1 MTSSSSNPFAA
12 PRGGEHGQD
21 GSHLP
26 SISLPSALKPARVS
40 ISSSSS
46 SSASPARAGQT
57 PHVLLSATQSFYGSP
72 SRRPGQAG
80 AFGGGGGGPGTNTS
94 TGTGILPSAAFLTP
108 RKPSAVL
115 ARQQQQQQQQ
125 QSQQDAQNRSSR
137 PLQAGG
143 LAGSAAI
150 LSVPGASPTTGS
162 VVMYP
167 VRSGYDDD
175 AYARRESSSGTVT
188 GEESENAPTPLSKSP
203 RESSEHDGHAATSS
217 SGSASNLVSA
227 SGQHAQRHSES
238 PYGHA
243 QSQSGY
249 GPAASGSLGRNGSL
263 DQHTRTASRQ
273 DTLASKASRE
283 PLIWYPS
290 GVSEQV
296 AEEWASGGRERA
308 EADAVDRGTTDGS
321 RYSTNGLPAADSRR
335 RSDHGERRKSSK
347 TGSIGSLLGFGRSI
361 SSDNTPNVAVPAS
374 EKRKSS
380 LYASTI
386 RPRTATNGRD
396 GQLPSLRE
404 KGDEGMGEKGS
415 SPRQDAQGAHP
426 REQTFRPYSVAH
438 TTVPILSDA
447 TQKPLRNYEV
457 YKQQQRA
464 SRIGPSQS
472 EAVRA
477 SPSFFA
483 KLLGKVPYP
492 SASEKKEQDIAPF
505 GYGTDNL
512 GGNTRFLLSGRLLT
526 SGDSPFPF
534 LASLLFAI
542 LMPVA
547 FLAFEAEWL
556 WRNTPPGGLDGQGS
570 AAGSIHSSAG
580 KALVILFAYSTLIM
594 WSSMLRTSLRD
605 PGIIPKG
612 LDRQP
617 DFESFAVPVG
627 GEDDLTGNGMG
638 QRPKLRYVR
647 VREELVS
654 SKWCETCQTW
664 VLI

>member
-1 MTSSSSNPFAA
+1 
-12 PRGGEHGQD
+12 
-21 GSHLP
+21 
-26 SISLPSALKPARVS
+26 
-40 ISSSSS
+40 
-46 SSASPARAGQT
+46 
-57 PHVLLSATQSFYGSP
+57 
-72 SRRPGQAG
+72 
-80 AFGGGGGGPGTNTS
+80 
-94 TGTGILPSAAFLTP
+94 
-108 RKPSAVL
+108 
-115 ARQQQQQQQQ
+115 
-125 QSQQDAQNRSSR
+125 
-137 PLQAGG
+137 
-143 LAGSAAI
+143 
-150 LSVPGASPTTGS
+150 
-162 VVMYP
+162 MYP
-167 VRSGYDDD
+167 VRSSYSDD
-175 AYARRESSSGTVT
+175 ARRESSSGTVT
-188 GEESENAPTPLSKSP
+188 GEESDVAPTPLSKSP
-203 RESSEHDGHAATSS
+203 RESSEHEGHAATSS
-217 SGSASNLVSA
+217 SGSGSNLT
-227 SGQHAQRHSES
+227 SGPGPHAQRHSQG

-243 QSQSGY
+243 QGRSGY

-263 DQHTRTASRQ
+263 DQHTRAASRQ

-296 AEEWASGGRERA
+296 AEEWASGERERERA
-308 EADAVDRGTTDGS
+308 EADAAGRQTTRGS
-321 RYSTNGLPAADSRR
+321 RNSTNGLPAPESLR

-347 TGSIGSLLGFGRSI
+347 TGSIGSLLGFGRGI
-361 SSDNTPNVAVPAS
+361 SSDNTANVAVPAS

-404 KGDEGMGEKGS
+404 KGDEGLGEKDT
-415 SPRQDAQGAHP
+415 SPRKQAQDTHP
-426 REQTFRPYSVAH
+426 QERTFRPYSVAH
-438 TTVPILSDA
+438 TTVPILSEA
-447 TQKPLRNYEV
+447 TQQPLRNYEV
-457 YKQQQRA
+457 YKQQQRT

-472 EAVRA
+472 KSSSAGA

-492 SASEKKEQDIAPF
+492 PASEKREQDIAPF

-542 LMPVA
+542 LMPVG

-556 WRNTPPGGLDGQGS
+556 WRNTPAGGLVGQGS
-570 AAGSIHSSAG
+570 SAGSIHSAAG
-580 KALVILFAYSTLIM
+580 KALVVLFAYSTLIM

-647 VREELVS
+647 VREELVG

-664 VLI
+664 VSLMRLKHLNLS